1 MPIHILINRATE
13 LPDYEAPENEEESIE
28 AEFKTSKPNEEEI
41 EATVARKVRETL
53 NSLDL
58 TPKTLSAKR
67 KKLNRQIQQNKI
79 IRLSQASRNRF
90 TFANASNNIDSSD
103 ESTASKNKIEIYLL
117 FKILFVKI

>member
-1 MPIHILINRATE
+1 MER
-13 LPDYEAPENEEESIE
+13 EEHVVGPMMKRNQ
-28 AEFKTSKPNEEEI
+28 FKTSKPNEEEI

-90 TFANASNNIDSSD
+90 TFANAANNIDSSD